1 LLVVALEEEATHLHV
16 SDLPVLV
23 TGVGKVNAAIAVAL
37 TLADASPSAVVN
49 LGTAGA
55 LRDDVAGTHVVG
67 TVVQHDLDDDAL
79 FGLTGM
85 RFGEPVRLA
94 DAGLTLATG
103 DVFVS
108 DPATRERLARTA
120 DLVDMEGYAV
130 ALAARAAG
138 VPVTLVKQVSDRAGG
153 LGGADVEAERRRVRR
168 ATGRMGPGGAARVAT
183 PRSPSGR
190 GRTPACDGP

>member
-1 LLVVALEEEATHLHV
+1 MLVVALEEEATHLHV

-55 LRDDVAGTHVVG
+55 LRDDVAGTHMVG

-138 VPVTLVKQVSDRAGG
+138 VPVTLVKQVSDRAGDS
-153 LGGADVEAERRRVRR
+153 AARTWKQNVDECAERLGDWVR
-168 ATGRMGPGGAARVAT
+168 AELLG
-183 PRSPSGR
+183 
-190 GRTPACDGP
+190 